1 MGKCGVLMAVNEL
14 GWRLGSV
21 GIDRKVM
28 QGQTNDA
35 PYPRHGSGRPETG
48 GIGPCHRE
56 TVPASRCH
64 FEKAAPPSAKT
75 ELGAFTRIGLT
86 TGALEQAPVIMGAVS
101 PPTPPL
107 ASCSSTSDCRDTESR
122 KSTIFALS
130 AAHSSWV
137 MQRLP
142 SPRQFSLPPHWVASI
157 GSSTETMMSATVI
170 SAALRPRL

>member
-21 GIDRKVM
+21 GIDRKGM

-35 PYPRHGSGRPETG
+35 PEPRHRSGHPGTR

-86 TGALEQAPVIMGAVS
+86 TGALEMARLIMGAFS
-101 PPTPPL
+101 TTTPL

-142 SPRQFSLPPHWVASI
+142 SPRQFSLPPHWVAAI